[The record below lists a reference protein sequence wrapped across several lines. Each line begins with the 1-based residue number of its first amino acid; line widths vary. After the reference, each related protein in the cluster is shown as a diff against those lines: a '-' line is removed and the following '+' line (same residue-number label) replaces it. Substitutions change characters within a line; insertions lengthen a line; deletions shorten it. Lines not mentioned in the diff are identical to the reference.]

1 MNKKVFNEIVNIR
14 KLKPNK
20 IKNAIW
26 AFLCGGFVG
35 LFGQLLLLLFTNTFS
50 LEENQARAYM
60 YFTIILIT
68 NILTALGIFDMY
80 STYAGAGAFI
90 PISGEA
96 SRSDTQKVIT
106 IYKYMVIKIE
116 KNALKNELKTVKWGK
131 KLSFVVKSMKNWEKS
146 LKKVDENPNALKS
159 I

>member
-26 AFLCGGFVG
+26 AFLCGGFIG

-50 LEENQARAYM
+50 FDEAEARAYM
-60 YFTIILIT
+60 YFIIILIT
-68 NILTALGIFDMY
+68 NILTAFGVFDIF
-80 STYAGAGAFI
+80 SSYAGAGAFI
-90 PISGEA
+90 PISGFA
-96 SRSDTQKVIT
+96 
-106 IYKYMVIKIE
+106 
-116 KNALKNELKTVKWGK
+116 NALTSSSIEGRSEGLIFGIGSNTFKLAGSVLVYGISSAIVFSIIYYVLMLMGVK
-131 KLSFVVKSMKNWEKS
+131 
-146 LKKVDENPNALKS
+146 

>member
-20 IKNAIW
+20 IKNTIW

-35 LFGQLLLLLFTNTFS
+35 FFGQLLLLLFTNTFS

-68 NILTALGIFDMY
+68 NILTTLGIFDIY

-90 PISGEA
+90 PISGFA
-96 SRSDTQKVIT
+96 
-106 IYKYMVIKIE
+106 
-116 KNALKNELKTVKWGK
+116 NALTSSSIEGRSEGLIFGIGSNTF
-131 KLSFVVKSMKNWEKS
+131 KLAGSVLVYGISSAIVFS
-146 LKKVDENPNALKS
+146 LIYYLLMLLGVN

>member
-20 IKNAIW
+20 TKNAIW
-26 AFLCGGFVG
+26 AFLCGGFIG

-50 LEENQARAYM
+50 LEETQARAYM

-68 NILTALGIFDMY
+68 NILTALGVFDMY

-90 PISGEA
+90 PISGFA
-96 SRSDTQKVIT
+96 
-106 IYKYMVIKIE
+106 
-116 KNALKNELKTVKWGK
+116 NALTSSSIEGRSEGLIFGIGSNTF
-131 KLSFVVKSMKNWEKS
+131 KLAGSVLVYGISSAIVFS
-146 LKKVDENPNALKS
+146 LIYYLLMLLGVN